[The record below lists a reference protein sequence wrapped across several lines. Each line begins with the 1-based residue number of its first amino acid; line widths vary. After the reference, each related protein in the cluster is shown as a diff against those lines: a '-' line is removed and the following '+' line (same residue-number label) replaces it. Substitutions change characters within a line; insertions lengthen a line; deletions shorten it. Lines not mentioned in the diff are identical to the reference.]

1 MKYEIF
7 YHFCFLNP
15 ISASVALIYQIIH
28 IQSLITS
35 MDSVSSCLQLV
46 FLLYVF
52 SLAFPANIY
61 LSKINHGN
69 NKSMCN
75 ICSKLTIKTPE
86 WRHWRRSGIFIV
98 ISQNGSH
105 MVLLFPLLTLNKYML
120 TGLMLHLL
128 YCFQF
133 KLFTFRHI

>member
-1 MKYEIF
+1 MFILLHNLF
-7 YHFCFLNP
+7 SP
-15 ISASVALIYQIIH
+15 IYYLQFQLIH
-28 IQSLITS
+28 IQSLIPS
-35 MDSVSSCLQLV
+35 MNSVSSCLHLV
-46 FLLYVF
+46 FSLYVF

-61 LSKINHGN
+61 LSEINHVN
-69 NKSMCN
+69 NKSICN

-98 ISQNGSH
+98 ISQNVSH
-105 MVLLFPLLTLNKYML
+105 MVLVFPLLTLNKYML

-133 KLFTFRHI
+133 ELFTFRHI